1 MRRVRRS
8 RSFWRWIGFEAVF
21 RDAALWIFVVP
32 LVPLLVI
39 VVGLDAAC
47 RAVYSGALHLAI
59 WWSWCRGGRDILLV
73 YSDSPVWRVYVEQ
86 RILPQVTGRAVVL
99 NWSQRAKWRLSL
111 ARMAFAHFGG
121 SREFNPLA
129 VVFRPFGRTR
139 TFRFW
144 RPFRDFKHGN
154 PAALDQVERE
164 FLAWVD
170 ESRPEFFA
178 K

>member
-1 MRRVRRS
+1 M
-8 RSFWRWIGFEAVF
+8 

-32 LVPLLVI
+32 LVPPFS
-39 VVGLDAAC
+39 D
-47 RAVYSGALHLAI
+47 
-59 WWSWCRGGRDILLV
+59 CRGIRRGVPGSLFRGAAFGDLVVMVPGGTLLV
-73 YSDSPVWRVYVEQ
+73 YSDSPIWRVYVEQ
-86 RILPQVTGRAVVL
+86 RILPRVTGRAVVL
-99 NWSQRAKWRLSL
+99 NWSQRAKWRHSL

-144 RPFRDFKHGN
+144 RLFRDFKHGN

-164 FLAWVD
+164 FFAWVN
-170 ESRPEFFA
+170 ESKPEFFA